1 MNYIDLSL
9 EKLSNDVLTAADD
22 IVKHN
27 SIDIIIY
34 VAKAGYPIAKFM
46 NEKVHAEIIGIEAT
60 RKGNKLKSYLGWVF
74 KYCPRIFRD
83 ILITIELKSKIHKNN
98 IKRNVSFHGSID
110 KVDISKIKNVLVVD
124 DSVDTGYSMKE
135 VVSEVRKKF
144 PGAEIYTYALNVW
157 HDSVEVFD
165 VDYSSY
171 RDTVIRAPM
180 SKDSKEYNA
189 FYDMYINDTK
199 NGMI

>member
-9 EKLSNDVLTAADD
+9 EKLRNEVLKAADEIIKHHKID
-22 IVKHN
+22 VIV
-27 SIDIIIY
+27 Y

-46 NEKVHAEIIGIEAT
+46 NEEFHAEVIGIEAI
-60 RKGNKLKSYLGWVF
+60 RKGNKLKGYLGGIL
-74 KYCPRIFRD
+74 KYCPRIVRD
-83 ILITIELKSKIHKNN
+83 ILITVELKSKIHKNHIN
-98 IKRNVSFHGSID
+98 RHVSFHRSID
-110 KVDISKIKNVLVVD
+110 EIDISKVKNVLVVD
-124 DSVDTGYSMKE
+124 DSVDTGYSMKQ

-144 PGAEIYTYALNVW
+144 PSAEIYTYALNVW
-157 HDSVEVFD
+157 HDSVEIFD

-180 SKDSKEYNA
+180 SKDSKEYNE
-189 FYDMYINDTK
+189 FYDMYINDTQ